1 MINAR
6 LIGTLA
12 LIAAASQVSAVNPP
26 PPPPGASKP
35 APMAAPAPSAI
46 KPATAPAPAPVK
58 PVVDDSALLAPAKQ
72 PALRPHV
79 LIKPPLPRMNPAK
92 PFFGDPLPGLTTAQL
107 GLFIDGKADFEKT
120 EDVEGGLGPIFNE
133 SSCVA
138 CHNGGAVGGASP
150 RNVTRFGR
158 VTATGFESLDALG
171 GSLLQDQS
179 ILPAAREFV
188 PREAN
193 LVVRRNSTP
202 VFGLGL
208 MEAIPDAAI
217 VANVRKQPV
226 DGVTGKAAMVTD
238 VVSGQIRV
246 GRFGWKAQQAT
257 VLGFAADAYANEMGV
272 TNRYF
277 PKENAPNGDAAKLA
291 KSDFIQDPEDAPA
304 TGLADFEKV
313 ANFMKLL
320 GPPPQAPATASSNA
334 GKQLFTSAG
343 CVACHV
349 PSLLTGPNT
358 DPAFDRKEVRL
369 YSDLL
374 LHDMGS
380 LGDGVVQAPAGPR
393 EMRTAPLWGLRASAP
408 YLHDGRA
415 PNVDAAIAAHDG
427 EAKVSRDRYLKL
439 TPAQKKQL
447 ADFLMTL

>member
-12 LIAAASQVSAVNPP
+12 LVAAASQVSAVNPP
-26 PPPPGASKP
+26 PAPNGAPAGAPP
-35 APMAAPAPSAI
+35 APLKLTVEPDAQF
-46 KPATAPAPAPVK
+46 
-58 PVVDDSALLAPAKQ
+58 APAKK
-72 PALRPHV
+72 PALRPQP
-79 LIKPPLPRMNPAK
+79 LIRPPMPRPNPAK
-92 PFFGDPLPGLTTAQL
+92 PQFGDPLPGLSSAQL
-107 GLFIDGKADFEKT
+107 ELFVDGKADFEKT

-138 CHNGGAVGGASP
+138 CHNGGATGGASP

-158 VTATGFESLDALG
+158 VTPTGFDSLDALG
-171 GSLLQDQS
+171 GSLLQDHA
-179 ILPAAREFV
+179 ILPAAIELV

-208 MEAIPDAAI
+208 IEAIPDATI
-217 VANVRKQPV
+217 LANVRKQPA
-226 DGVTGKAAMVTD
+226 DGVKGKANLVTD
-238 VVSGQIRV
+238 VVSGQTRV

-257 VLGFAADAYANEMGV
+257 VLGFAADAYRNEMGV

-277 PKENAPNGDAAKLA
+277 PTENAPNGDAAKLA
-291 KSDFIQDPEDAPA
+291 KSDFVQDPEDAPA

-313 ANFMKLL
+313 ANFMKFL
-320 GPPPQAPATASSNA
+320 GAPPQAPASASANA
-334 GKQLFTSAG
+334 GQQLFANAG
-343 CVACHV
+343 CAVCHV
-349 PSLLTGPNT
+349 PSMQTGPSK
-358 DPAFDRKEVRL
+358 DPVFDRKEVRL

-374 LHDMGS
+374 LHDMGA
-380 LGDGVVQAPAGPR
+380 LGDGIVQAPAGPR

-415 PNVDAAIAAHDG
+415 PNVDAAIVAHDG
-427 EAKVSRDRYLKL
+427 EAKASRDRYLKF

>member
-12 LIAAASQVSAVNPP
+12 LIAAATQLSAVPTPP
-26 PPPPGASKP
+26 PATGGANNGPAP
-35 APMAAPAPSAI
+35 APM
-46 KPATAPAPAPVK
+46 KLTPAPAPVK
-58 PVVDDSALLAPAKQ
+58 LTVEPDAQFAPVKK
-72 PALRPHV
+72 PALRPQ
-79 LIKPPLPRMNPAK
+79 PLFRPAPPRMNPAK
-92 PFFGDPLPGLTTAQL
+92 PLFGDPLPGLTTAQL
-107 GLFIDGKADFEKT
+107 ELFVDGKVDFEKS

-138 CHNGGAVGGASP
+138 CHSSGATGGASP

-158 VTATGFESLDALG
+158 VTSAGFDGLDALG
-171 GSLLQDQS
+171 GSLLQDQA
-179 ILPAAREFV
+179 ILPDAIELV
-188 PREAN
+188 PLEAN
-193 LVVRRNSTP
+193 LVVKRNSTP

-217 VANVRKQPV
+217 IANVRKQPV
-226 DGVTGKAAMVTD
+226 DGVKGKANMITD
-238 VVSGQIRV
+238 VVSGQTRV

-257 VLGFAADAYANEMGV
+257 VMGFAADAYRNEIGV

-277 PKENAPNGDAAKLA
+277 PTENAPNGDAAKLA

-313 ANFMKLL
+313 GNFMKFL
-320 GPPPQAPATASSNA
+320 GAPPQDKPTASSNA
-334 GKQLFTSAG
+334 GQQLFMAAG
-343 CVACHV
+343 CALCHV
-349 PSLLTGPNT
+349 PSMQTGPSK

-369 YSDLL
+369 FSDLL

-380 LGDGVVQAPAGPR
+380 LGDGIVQAPAGPR
-393 EMRTAPLWGLRASAP
+393 EMRTAPLWGLRVSAP

-415 PNVDAAIAAHDG
+415 TTLDAAIAAHDG
-427 EAKVSRDRYLKL
+427 EAKVSRDRYMKFS
-439 TPAQKKQL
+439 PAQKKQL
-447 ADFLMTL
+447 SDFLMTL

>member
-1 MINAR
+1 MINNR

-12 LIAAASQVSAVNPP
+12 LVAVASHAAAVNPP
-26 PPPPGASKP
+26 PPSSGAPNPPPAAPGAMLPPP
-35 APMAAPAPSAI
+35 APKLTIEPDASF
-46 KPATAPAPAPVK
+46 
-58 PVVDDSALLAPAKQ
+58 APAKK
-72 PALRPHV
+72 PALRPQP
-79 LIKPPLPRMNPAK
+79 LFKPPMPRVNPGK
-92 PFFGDPLPGLTTAQL
+92 PALGDPLPGLTPAQL
-107 GLFIDGKADFEKT
+107 ELFVDGKADFEKT

-138 CHNGGAVGGASP
+138 CHNGGATGGGSP

-158 VTATGFESLDALG
+158 VTAAGFDGLDALG
-171 GSLLQDQS
+171 GSLLQDQA
-179 ILPAAREFV
+179 ILPEALELV

-193 LVVRRNSTP
+193 LVVKRNSTP

-208 MEAIPDAAI
+208 IEAIPDAAI
-217 VANVRKQPV
+217 VANVRSPAV
-226 DGVTGKAAMVTD
+226 DGVKGKANLVTD
-238 VVSGQIRV
+238 VVSGQKRV

-257 VLGFAADAYANEMGV
+257 VLGFAADAYRNEMGV

-277 PKENAPNGDAAKLA
+277 PTENAPNGDAARLA
-291 KSDFIQDPEDAPA
+291 KADFVQDPEDAPA

-313 ANFMKLL
+313 ANFMKFL
-320 GPPPQAPATASSNA
+320 GAPPAAPATPSAVAGQQLFMNA
-334 GKQLFTSAG
+334 GCA
-343 CVACHV
+343 VCHV
-349 PSLLTGPNT
+349 PVLKTGPSK

-369 YSDLL
+369 FSDLL

-380 LGDGVVQAPAGPR
+380 LGDGIVQAPAGPR

-415 PNVDAAIAAHDG
+415 TTVDAAIAAHDG
-427 EAKVSRDRYLKL
+427 EGKVSRDRYLKL

>member
-1 MINAR
+1 LASVQPHPNNTMINAR

-12 LIAAASQVSAVNPP
+12 LVAAASQVSAVNPP
-26 PPPPGASKP
+26 PPAPGAP
-35 APMAAPAPSAI
+35 NNGAQ
-46 KPATAPAPAPVK
+46 PAPVK
-58 PVVDDSALLAPAKQ
+58 LTLEPDAQFAPAKK
-72 PALRPHV
+72 PALRPQP
-79 LIKPPLPRMNPAK
+79 LIKPGMPRMNPAK
-92 PFFGDPLPGLTTAQL
+92 PLFGDPLPGLTAAQL
-107 GLFIDGKADFEKT
+107 ELFVDGKADFEKS

-138 CHNGGAVGGASP
+138 CHSSGATGGASA

-158 VTATGFESLDALG
+158 VTSTGFDSLDSLG
-171 GSLLQDQS
+171 GSLLQDQA
-179 ILPAAREFV
+179 ILPEAIELV

-193 LVVRRNSTP
+193 LVVKRNSTP

-217 VANVRKQPV
+217 IANVRKQPV
-226 DGVTGKAAMVTD
+226 DGVKGKANLVTD
-238 VVSGQIRV
+238 VVSGQTRV

-257 VLGFAADAYANEMGV
+257 VLGFAADAYRNEIGV

-277 PKENAPNGDAAKLA
+277 PTENAPNGDAAKLA

-313 ANFMKLL
+313 ANFMKFL
-320 GPPPQAPATASSNA
+320 GAPPQDKPTASSVAGQQLFMNA
-334 GKQLFTSAG
+334 GCAL
-343 CVACHV
+343 CHI
-349 PSLLTGPNT
+349 PSMQTGPSK

-369 YSDLL
+369 FSDLL

-393 EMRTAPLWGLRASAP
+393 EMRTSPLWGLRASAP

-415 PNVDAAIAAHDG
+415 RTVDEAIAAHDG
-427 EAKVSRDRYLKL
+427 EGKVSRDRYMKF

-447 ADFLMTL
+447 SDFLMTL

>member
-12 LIAAASQVSAVNPP
+12 LVAAASQVSAVNPP
-26 PPPPGASKP
+26 PAPNGAPAGAPP
-35 APMAAPAPSAI
+35 APLKLTVEPDAQF
-46 KPATAPAPAPVK
+46 
-58 PVVDDSALLAPAKQ
+58 APAKK
-72 PALRPHV
+72 PALRPQP
-79 LIKPPLPRMNPAK
+79 LIRPPMPRPNPAK
-92 PFFGDPLPGLTTAQL
+92 PQLGDPLPGLSSAQL
-107 GLFIDGKADFEKT
+107 ELFVDGKADFEKT

-138 CHNGGAVGGASP
+138 CHNGGATGGASP

-158 VTATGFESLDALG
+158 VTSAGFDSLDALG
-171 GSLLQDQS
+171 GSLLQDHA
-179 ILPAAREFV
+179 ILPDAIELV

-208 MEAIPDAAI
+208 IEAIPDATI
-217 VANVRKQPV
+217 IANVRKQPV
-226 DGVTGKAAMVTD
+226 DGVKGKANLVTD
-238 VVSGQIRV
+238 VVSGQTRV

-257 VLGFAADAYANEMGV
+257 VLGFAADAYRNEMGV

-277 PKENAPNGDAAKLA
+277 PTENAPNGDAAKLA

-313 ANFMKLL
+313 ANFMKFL
-320 GPPPQAPATASSNA
+320 GAPPQDKPTASSAA
-334 GKQLFTSAG
+334 GQQLFASAG
-343 CVACHV
+343 CAVCHV
-349 PSLLTGPNT
+349 PSMQTGPSK
-358 DPAFDRKEVRL
+358 DPVFDRKEVRL

-374 LHDMGS
+374 LHDMGA
-380 LGDGVVQAPAGPR
+380 LGDGIVQAPAGPR

-415 PNVDAAIAAHDG
+415 PNVDAAIVAHDG
-427 EAKVSRDRYLKL
+427 EAKASRDRYLKL